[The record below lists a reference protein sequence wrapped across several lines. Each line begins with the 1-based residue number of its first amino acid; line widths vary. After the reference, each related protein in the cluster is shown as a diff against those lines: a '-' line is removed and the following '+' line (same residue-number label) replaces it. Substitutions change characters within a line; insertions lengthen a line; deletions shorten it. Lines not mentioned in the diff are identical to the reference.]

1 MNFNSLIFWLPKAKH
16 LRLKVGKGLLLLS
29 LFFCAFLVNGQG
41 ITTKV
46 LQGKVVSP
54 NKDVTGI
61 TIQNLTTRSATIT
74 DFEGNFSIRVQ
85 VGDTLVFSAV
95 QFKRKILPVSKALVN
110 SPFIQIPMEE
120 FVNELR
126 EVTVQPFGLS
136 GDIEKDLTGLQL
148 EKDVSAEA
156 LGLPNADV
164 RIITQSER
172 QLQEASKGMYSLRAP
187 LAVNINPIINAITGR
202 TKMLKNRVKVDKKY
216 AQTQSVQKSYA
227 DSIFQIHLGIPK
239 EKIADFMY
247 FCEVDEEFQ
256 QLLRIEDQ
264 LKLWGYLRKRS
275 IVYRKNNGLE

>member
-1 MNFNSLIFWLPKAKH
+1 MIFWLPKANSLG
-16 LRLKVGKGLLLLS
+16 LRASKGFFLLS
-29 LFFCAFLVNGQG
+29 FFLCAFTAVAQRPS
-41 ITTKV
+41 KV
-46 LQGKVVSP
+46 IQGKVVSP
-54 NKDVTGI
+54 KRDVTGI
-61 TIQNLTTRSATIT
+61 TIQNITTERATIT
-74 DFEGNFSIRVQ
+74 DFQGNFSIRAT

-95 QFKRKILPVSKALVN
+95 QFKRKLVPVSEALFK

-156 LGLPNADV
+156 LGLPNAEV

-172 QLQEASKGMYSLRAP
+172 KLQEASKGMYSLRAP

-202 TKMLKNRVKVDKKY
+202 TKMLKKRVAVDKKY
-216 AQTQSVQKSYA
+216 ARTNAVQSSIV
-227 DSIFQIHLGIPK
+227 DSLFSNELRISGDK
-239 EKIADFMY
+239 VDDFMY

-256 QLLRIEDQ
+256 RLVALGDE
-264 LKLWGYLRKRS
+264 LKLWEYLLKRS
-275 IVYRKNNGLE
+275 QLYRKNNGLE